1 MSGRERHVSMN
12 MDLRDKFLVL
22 AAGLLLAFMAVPA
35 LAASGV
41 PGPGV
46 AAEQLDRAWQRG
58 TAPVVPEHFPA
69 CFDGHDACRL
79 AGVAPAP
86 TPADVLATSSAASAG
101 AIVSLPAPK
110 PDIAPHAAVSL
121 CILFC
126 KFRE

>member
-1 MSGRERHVSMN
+1 MSGRKRHVSMN
-12 MDLRDKFLVL
+12 MELRDKFLVL
-22 AAGLLLAFMAVPA
+22 AAGLLLAVMAVPA

-46 AAEQLDRAWQRG
+46 AAEQLDRAWPRG
-58 TAPVVPEHFPA
+58 TAPTVPQHFPA
-69 CFDGHDACRL
+69 CFRGHDACRL
-79 AGVAPAP
+79 AGVAPGP
-86 TPADVLATSSAASAG
+86 TPADVLDTPTAASPK
-101 AIVSLPAPK
+101 AIVSLPVPK